1 MKRFT
6 ATDKWDKSWY
16 RALKPRHKCLWDYLL
31 SKCDCAGV
39 WEPDW
44 ELAGFQIGEK
54 VSADDLKVFGER
66 IQMMKGGKV
75 FVVKFVEFQYGE
87 LSDQC
92 RPHHAI
98 FKALK
103 RHGIG
108 YAKGICTL
116 EEQEQDKEQDN
127 PEGVKG
133 EPQVVLP
140 PEPPKADHRKPE
152 SKEAVV
158 AYAGELGLPASDG
171 ESVWDKWQGNGFTN
185 GGKPMKDWRAVMRS
199 WKGYGYLP
207 SQKQS
212 KHQPNSRTA
221 GTFNEGKA
229 SQYANGYS

>member
-16 RALKPRHKCLWDYLL
+16 RALKPRHKCLWDYVT

-44 ELAGFQIGEK
+44 ELASFQIGEK
-54 VSADDLKVFGER
+54 LTASDLAAFGER
-66 IQMMKGGKV
+66 IKVFNGGKV

-98 FKALK
+98 LKTLK

-116 EEQEQDKEQDN
+116 EEQEQEQDN
-127 PEGVKG
+127 PEGVQG
-133 EPQVVLP
+133 EPPETP
-140 PEPPKADHRKPE
+140 PTEPPKDHRKPE
-152 SKEAVV
+152 SKDAVV
-158 AYAGELGLPASDG
+158 AYAGELGLPSSDG

-185 GGKPMKDWRAVMRS
+185 GGKPMKDWRAVLRS

-207 SQKQS
+207 SQKQGG
-212 KHQPNSRTA
+212 KFKQPSRNDGTYNA
-221 GTFNEGKA
+221 GKENEYVNA
-229 SQYANGYS
+229 AL